1 VATRLLADLVNVTVS
16 LRPFESRKRAFLPIE
31 GPRDGHRFSHDDI
44 RILEKAIGRVA
55 DIEDVA
61 ASLRMECNVTSDQ
74 VLHWMTWPQ
83 ILAHLK
89 HPIEGQDGT
98 DRTAKPGTG
107 TWEVP
112 WDETNVEYMPSGEA
126 RTTFTDGKLSA
137 SALSKDLGTVP
148 VHYMRKPGR
157 GCRIHVGEF
166 RGWAEREYLTDTT
179 RGEIVDEWVADCET
193 HEAEKRSKNR
203 RK

>member
-16 LRPFESRKRAFLPIE
+16 LRPFERRKQAFLPIE

-55 DIEDVA
+55 DIEDLA

-74 VLHWMTWPQ
+74 VLYWMTWPQ

-89 HPIEGQDGT
+89 HPIKGQDGT
-98 DRTAKPGTG
+98 DRTAKPDAG

-112 WDETNVEYMPSGEA
+112 WDETNVEYMQSGEA
-126 RTTFTDGKLSA
+126 RTTFTDGKLRA
-137 SALSKDLGTVP
+137 SVLSRDLGTVP
-148 VHYMRKPGR
+148 VHYMHKPGK
-157 GCRIHVGEF
+157 GCRVHIGEF
-166 RGWAEREYLTDTT
+166 RGWAEREYLTDTA
-179 RGEIVDEWVADCET
+179 RGEIADE
-193 HEAEKRSKNR
+193 
-203 RK
+203 